1 MADWSPV
8 KVENLVERDAW
19 VSIDDVVPDVPWFW
33 RGLVRYCEVEC
44 CGLDAFDLT
53 EDSVRWACGEDV
65 PDAGDRGWRSDEPG
79 DPGVLAG
86 QLRAAAQQVRDL
98 GVPAVSA
105 PLFNRVLTAESY
117 GSLFDSLA
125 AKLERVGSVR
135 AATTGP
141 ADGRPALPPEKV
153 FSVHGLDRL
162 KLPATGDECRRA
174 ISAAAT
180 TLTQPTVGSVT
191 ALMFTAEG
199 RAFARHVASSETSR
213 GIADGLVHAQDLVVS
228 FAGNRSGQVLAV
240 TLAGIAEGRELA
252 AIVTEMP
259 AAQELAASLGYSSEG
274 LDSAVSLA
282 RSPVGGGL
290 VTSLCRSDASL
301 TYASDVAQTEVGQ
314 LVAQYLADSSRALPG
329 ISSAVT
335 RTEKTRAM
343 SRQVAGTRTCHDL
356 AAALVKTTA
365 GRNLTAAMNASD
377 PVHEIIRTV
386 EPISRNSID
395 GDTNT
400 AALASS
406 CIMLQIVMQFSVI
419 TAGLVLYVAFD
430 ASTA

>member
-1 MADWSPV
+1 MADWSLV

-65 PDAGDRGWRSDEPG
+65 PDAGDRGWRSDKPG

-105 PLFNRVLTAESY
+105 RPFNRVLTAESY
-117 GSLFDSLA
+117 SSLFDSLA

-141 ADGRPALPPEKV
+141 ADARPALPPEKV
-153 FSVHGLDRL
+153 FSVHGLDRS
-162 KLPATGDECRRA
+162 KLPVTGDECRRA

-191 ALMFTAEG
+191 ALMITAEG

-213 GIADGLVHAQDLVVS
+213 RIADGLVDAQDLVVS
-228 FAGNRSGQVLAV
+228 FAGSGQILAA

-259 AAQELAASLGYSSEG
+259 AAQELAASLGHSSEG
-274 LDSAVSLA
+274 LDLAVSLA
-282 RSPVGGGL
+282 RSPMGGAFAA
-290 VTSLCRSDASL
+290 SCCRSDASL
-301 TYASDVAQTEVGQ
+301 TYAGDVAQTEVGQ
-314 LVAQYLADSSRALPG
+314 LVAQYLADSSRALPW

-343 SRQVAGTRTCHDL
+343 SRQIAETRTCHDL

-365 GRNLTAAMNASD
+365 GRNLTEAMNASD

-406 CIMLQIVMQFSVI
+406 CIMLQIVMQFSII
-419 TAGLVLYVAFD
+419 TAALVLYVALD